1 MRKLTV
7 ITALFLLMTAGLC
20 YSGHIEVIYPKPD
33 SRLPSVDSTFILG
46 NTDPGSLLYINS
58 QVAPVHPSGGF
69 LGFVDVTDGDFIFIL
84 VSINEKDTTILEVP
98 VTIGDH
104 ELTVSSDSLFINPIS
119 ILPTGDRILPADGNI
134 KIGFSGTP
142 HCSAF
147 FAISDS
153 SEWLPLYEDNPG
165 PQHSGSV
172 FGDISIGEQVKLS
185 EYRAYV
191 KTGTIADTIAGAIRY
206 NLMSPDGDSLLASS
220 AGNLSI
226 LDDEIR
232 IVEFTGQSEIV
243 RTAPG
248 AGYLL
253 LYQPPGIR
261 GIYDGYDNGFIRMKL
276 SNSLTAFVP
285 EDSALVLP
293 QGTSLPVSRLRYI
306 SIEDYGN
313 FTTVNIPLS
322 FKHPYRIEQELEPS
336 RLIVYLYGVI
346 ADTDWIKYVPN
357 DGAVRIAGWS
367 QPEDDVYRL
376 ALELKDNY
384 QWGYHAGYENYDF
397 VLNIKKKPEYGG
409 FLKSPVHNLRIAIDP
424 GHCKD
429 LGAVGPTG
437 LTEMEVNL
445 WIAHKLRKLLEGK
458 GAHVIQ
464 TRYGYEDVI
473 IYDRP
478 QKAIDFNADL
488 LISIH
493 NNALPDGVNPW
504 ENNGVSTFYYHA
516 QSKPLAEAIQK
527 RLMQK
532 TGLPDYGVY
541 YGNLALTR
549 PSEMI
554 SVLVE
559 CAFIMIPEQEAMLR
573 DWDFQERCAEG
584 IYDGICDFLE
594 QAKNP

>member
-1 MRKLTV
+1 M
-7 ITALFLLMTAGLC
+7 
-20 YSGHIEVIYPKPD
+20 
-33 SRLPSVDSTFILG
+33 DSTFIFG
-46 NTDPGSLLYINS
+46 NTDSGNLLYINQ
-58 QVAPVHPSGGF
+58 QVAPVHQSGGF
-69 LGFVDVTDGDFIFIL
+69 LGFIDVNDGEFIFEL
-84 VSINEKDTTILEVP
+84 VSIAEKDTTILEVP
-98 VTIGDH
+98 VVIGYR
-104 ELTVSSDSLFINPIS
+104 ELAVSSDSLFISPGS
-119 ILPTGDRILPADGNI
+119 ILPTGDRILPADEMI

-142 HCSAF
+142 CCSAF
-147 FAISDS
+147 FAVSDS
-153 SEWLPLYEDNPG
+153 SEWIPLYEDNPL
-165 PQHSGSV
+165 PIRSGSM
-172 FGDISIGEQVKLS
+172 FGDLSAGELIELS
-185 EYRAYV
+185 DYRAFV
-191 KTGTIADTIAGAIRY
+191 KISTIADTIAGAIRY
-206 NLMSPDGDSLLASS
+206 KLVSLDRDSLVVSS
-220 AGNLSI
+220 AGNLS
-226 LDDEIR
+226 LLGDEIR
-232 IVEFTGQSEIV
+232 VVEFTGESEIV

-253 LYQPPGIR
+253 LYQPPGVR
-261 GIYDGYDNGFIRMKL
+261 GIYDGYDSGFIRMKL
-276 SNSLTAFVP
+276 SGSLTAFVP
-285 EDSALVLP
+285 EDSTFILP
-293 QGTSLPVSRLRYI
+293 PDAPLPISRLRYI
-306 SIEDYGN
+306 NIDDNEH
-313 FTTVNIPLS
+313 FTTVEIPLS
-322 FKHPYRIEQELEPS
+322 VRHPYRIEQELEPS
-336 RLIVYLYGVI
+336 RLILYLYGVI
-346 ADTDWIKYVPN
+346 ADTDWIKYIQN

-376 ALELKDNY
+376 ALELKDSY
-384 QWGYHAGYENYDF
+384 QWGYHAGYEDYNF

-409 FLKSPVHNLRIAIDP
+409 FLKSPVHNLRIVIDP

-445 WIAHKLRKLLEGK
+445 WIAHKLRKLMEDK

-464 TRYGYEDVI
+464 TRYGYEDVF

-478 QKAIDFNADL
+478 RKAIDFNADL

-493 NNALPDGVNPW
+493 NNALPDGVNPH
-504 ENNGVSTFYYHA
+504 ENNGVSTYYYHA

-559 CAFIMIPEQEAMLR
+559 CAFMMIPEQEAMLR
-573 DWDFQERCAEG
+573 DWQFQKKCAEG
-584 IYDGICDFLE
+584 IYDGICDFLK